1 MCSDKESQE
10 ELTKE
15 ACMCVDEI
23 EKVVC
28 RFYGRLEEAY
38 ARPRK
43 KAQNLKAQQKLVDR
57 QPQQAEFPVGC
68 GGLLRETQLFNTVN
82 AFI

>member
-15 ACMCVDEI
+15 ACICVDEI

-38 ARPRK
+38 TRPRK
-43 KAQNLKAQQKLVDR
+43 KAQNLKVLHWRNLYVLGSAK
-57 QPQQAEFPVGC
+57 
-68 GGLLRETQLFNTVN
+68 TS
-82 AFI
+82 